1 MPIPIRQMNFNIMW
15 APAPSGDN
23 NRMSRKMKVNVSES
37 GIVNPGSYEV
47 ESKGN
52 VIYWPLKGK
61 KK

>member
-1 MPIPIRQMNFNIMW
+1 MNFNIMW

-37 GIVNPGSYEV
+37 GVVNPGSYEV